1 MSEAQERWNSF
12 ICDGRGCYLVNDPE
26 ITFQDHE
33 EATAYCDEHN
43 RALVGQMVLEE
54 RARLIDIIKGRMALH
69 NEFIDHCVKQ
79 DVRVSDSFFIAL
91 AELRCILR
99 GIEQ

>member
-1 MSEAQERWNSF
+1 MSIYSECGHEYHGNHCAKCAREA
-12 ICDGRGCYLVNDPE
+12 G
-26 ITFQDHE
+26 
-33 EATAYCDEHN
+33 AA
-43 RALVGQMVLEE
+43 EE
-54 RARLIDIIKGRMALH
+54 RARIIGVIKGRMDLH

-79 DVRVSDSFFIAL
+79 DVRVSDSFFNAL